1 MRRRKKK
8 GRPTTGREPM
18 TTFRMPVD
26 LRKAVDRWAARKG
39 VTRSEAIRALI
50 VRGLK
55 K

>member
-1 MRRRKKK
+1 M
-8 GRPTTGREPM
+8 M
-18 TTFRMPVD
+18 TFRMPLD
-26 LRKAVDRWAARKG
+26 LRKTVDRRAARKD